1 MPLTYIDIEKQ
12 KTWRI
17 GVFFLILLFMYF
29 CVTLALFYGV
39 LLFIFPFHFIK
50 SGSLMTGNPIHLLVI
65 FLFSLAIAAM
75 HFWFSASGAVQ
86 SVIKNL
92 GAMAPDPED
101 GMHRRLMD
109 VMNEIHAVT
118 GDKRKMECRVIP
130 SLSMNAIAVSDLKGN
145 SAIAI
150 TEGLLSRLT
159 RSQTEAV
166 MAHEAYHILSG
177 DCMEATVATSIFG
190 MYAAMIEKLQ
200 NLGEDDRRGLH
211 PAFFMFWILLKL
223 SQLLSM
229 FISRERE
236 YRADAASVR
245 MTRNPL
251 SLAEALHMIS
261 RNWRG
266 AGPIGLGLEMLCIM
280 NPRENM
286 LDESEGFWANLMST
300 HPPIKKRIDVLLGMV
315 RSSIADLEARE
326 DRETKKVSSFA
337 DADQHY
343 YAFGP
348 DKQWKGPL
356 PVAGLAALPWFSPL
370 TWVSSGPGK
379 VVQRASDDAVVIRI
393 FNERPDLTGGEVMS
407 LKCPICRQFLFGI
420 PYEKTKVNQCRYCG
434 GILVENS
441 KIPRIIARRE
451 KEFGERVKSI
461 AKAMVNDNQR
471 RLSIKKLTGA
481 DSKAKPH
488 LNCPRCLNT
497 MMRTFY
503 SLAYLVEIDR
513 CGLCNL
519 TWFDKDE
526 LEMLQCLIENRITAT
541 IGAGEDFPVRG

>member
-17 GVFFLILLFMYF
+17 GVFFLILVFMYF
-29 CVTLALFYGV
+29 CVTFALFYGV
-39 LLFIFPFHFIK
+39 LLFIFPFHFLK
-50 SGSLMTGNPIHLLVI
+50 SGSLMPGNPIHLLLI
-65 FLFSLAIAAM
+65 FGFSLGIAAM

-92 GAMAPDPED
+92 GALAPDPDD
-101 GMHRRLMD
+101 GIHRRLMD
-109 VMNEIHAVT
+109 IMDEIHVVT
-118 GDKRKMECRVIP
+118 GDKGKIECRVVP

-150 TEGLLSRLT
+150 TEGLLSRLN

-166 MAHEAYHILSG
+166 LTHEAYHILSG

-190 MYAAMIEKLQ
+190 MYAAMTEKLQ

-211 PAFFMFWILLKL
+211 PAFFLFWFLLKL
-223 SQLLSM
+223 SHLLSM

-266 AGPIGLGLEMLCIM
+266 SGPIASGLEMLCII
-280 NPRENM
+280 NPRENL
-286 LDESEGFWANLMST
+286 LDESDGFWANLMST
-300 HPPIKKRIDVLLGMV
+300 HPPIKKRIDILLKMV
-315 RSSIADLEARE
+315 GSSIAELEVKE
-326 DRETKKVSSFA
+326 DRKKERTYAVAGSG
-337 DADQHY
+337 QLY

-356 PVAGLAALPWFSPL
+356 PIADLAALRWFSPMS
-370 TWVSSGPGK
+370 WVSGGPGK
-379 VVQRASDDAVVIRI
+379 LVQRASDDAFINRI
-393 FNERPDLTGGEVMS
+393 FSERVNQTGGEAMS
-407 LKCPICRQFLFGI
+407 MKCPLCRQFLFGM
-420 PYEKTKVNQCRYCG
+420 PYEKTEVYHCRYCG
-434 GILVENS
+434 GILVENT

-451 KEFGERVKSI
+451 KKFTERIKSLARAVI
-461 AKAMVNDNQR
+461 NDNQR
-471 RLSIKKLTGA
+471 RLSIKKLKGA
-481 DSKAKPH
+481 DSGVKPH
-488 LNCPRCLNT
+488 LQCPKCLNT

-513 CGLCNL
+513 CGMCNL
-519 TWFDKDE
+519 TWFDTDE
-526 LEMLQCLIENRITAT
+526 MEMLQCLIENRITAT
-541 IGAGEDFPVRG
+541 IGNE